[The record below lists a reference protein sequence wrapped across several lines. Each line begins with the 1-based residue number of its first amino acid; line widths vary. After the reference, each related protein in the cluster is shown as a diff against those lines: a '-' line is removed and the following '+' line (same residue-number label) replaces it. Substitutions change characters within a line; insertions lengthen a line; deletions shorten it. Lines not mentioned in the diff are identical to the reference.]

1 MTSDYCYHIYLK
13 DECIHN
19 CLNEREFNYWML
31 QHKGVNGITYER
43 VNGMVSTSHLDDH
56 SY

>member
-1 MTSDYCYHIYLK
+1 MTADYCYHIYLK

-31 QHKGVNGITYER
+31 QHKGVNGITYVR
-43 VNGMVSTSHLDDH
+43 VNGMVNTSHLDDH